1 VPQLGGN
8 FVMTTLF
15 PKKTF
20 EKDDMS
26 RSLAELE
33 LVPSASIV
41 VVPVILTTL
50 FYFVIYDLSKA
61 TNKKT

>member
-1 VPQLGGN
+1 
-8 FVMTTLF
+8 MTTLF
-15 PKKTF
+15 PKRTF
-20 EKDDMS
+20 ERDDMS

-50 FYFVIYDLSKA
+50 FDLLLF
-61 TNKKT
+61 TI

>member
-1 VPQLGGN
+1 
-8 FVMTTLF
+8 MTTLF
-15 PKKTF
+15 PKRTF

-41 VVPVILTTL
+41 VVPVILTAP
-50 FYFVIYDLSKA
+50 FYFVINDVNKA
-61 TNKKT
+61 TNKKRENYVK